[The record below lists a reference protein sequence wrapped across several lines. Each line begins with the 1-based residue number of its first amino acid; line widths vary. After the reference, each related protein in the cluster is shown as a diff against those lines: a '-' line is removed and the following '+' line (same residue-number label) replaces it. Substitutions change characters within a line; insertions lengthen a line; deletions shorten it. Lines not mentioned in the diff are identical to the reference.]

1 MSGASSSEDRSW
13 KATGPLLV
21 GGAALFV
28 LVGVLGY
35 WSVQAR
41 IAGAV
46 IASGMIQVETN
57 RQVLQ
62 HPQGGVV
69 GELLVK
75 DGDIVAEGDILLR
88 FEDRQLRS
96 ELAIIEGQL
105 YELLARKLRLAAERD
120 GLDSLPAPDKLL
132 AEAADDPEVQALIAG
147 QQRLFEARADTLRQN
162 AEQIAE
168 QIAQAENQ
176 IDGSSAQLL
185 ALETQG
191 KLIDSELVDTQ
202 SLFDKGL
209 IPATRV
215 SALQREQAR
224 LLGEIGSLT
233 ANLAQLRGQIAGL
246 KIERISL
253 RTRLREEAISTLR
266 DQQFQEVE
274 LVQRRLSTL
283 ETLSRTDL
291 RAPTSGVV
299 YDSRVFAL
307 QSVIS
312 PAEPI
317 MFIIPQDQPMVVSAR
332 IDPIHVDQ
340 VHVGQE
346 ASLRFTTFDQRMTPE
361 VFGRVTKLSA
371 DVFNDQVTGASY
383 YQVELIPSE
392 GEMQKLG
399 GQTLLPGMPVE
410 AFIKTADRSPLNYL
424 AKPLTDYFNRA
435 FRES

>member
-1 MSGASSSEDRSW
+1 MSAEKKDERKW

-21 GGAALFV
+21 GAGALIV

-35 WSVQAR
+35 WSVNAR

-46 IASGMIQVETN
+46 IASGMIQVESN

-69 GELLVK
+69 GELFVK
-75 DGDIVAEGDILLR
+75 DGDIVASGDVVLR
-88 FEDRQLRS
+88 FDDRQLRS
-96 ELAIIEGQL
+96 ELAILEGQL
-105 YELLARKLRLAAERD
+105 FELLARKARLQAERD
-120 GLDSLPAPDKLL
+120 GLNALPAPDGLL
-132 AEAADDPEVQALIAG
+132 AEAVTDPAVQGLIDG
-147 QQRLFEARADTLRQN
+147 QQRLFEARAETLRQSE
-162 AEQIAE
+162 EQIAE

-176 IDGSSAQLL
+176 IDGASAQLAAL
-185 ALETQG
+185 ATQRELIET
-191 KLIDSELVDTQ
+191 ELVDAQ
-202 SLFDKGL
+202 SLFEKGL
-209 IPATRV
+209 TPAARV

-233 ANLAQLRGQIAGL
+233 ANVAQLRGQIAAL
-246 KIERISL
+246 NIERIAL
-253 RTRLREEAISTLR
+253 TTRLREEAISTLR
-266 DQQFQEVE
+266 DLQFQEIE

-283 ETLSRTDL
+283 ETLSRTEL
-291 RAPTSGVV
+291 RAPVGGVI

-307 QSVIS
+307 QSVVS

-317 MFIIPQDQPMVVSAR
+317 MFIIPQDQPMIVSAR

-346 ASLRFTTFDQRMTPE
+346 ASLRFAAFDQRMTPE

-371 DVFNDQVTGASY
+371 DVFTDQASGVSY

-392 GEMQKLG
+392 GEMEKLG

-410 AFIKTADRSPLNYL
+410 AFIKTAERSPLNYL
-424 AKPLTDYFNRA
+424 AKPLTDYFARA

>member
-1 MSGASSSEDRSW
+1 MSTDESPNRKW

-21 GGAALFV
+21 GAVALVV

-35 WSVQAR
+35 WSVNAR

-46 IASGMIQVETN
+46 IASGMIQVESN

-75 DGDIVAEGDILLR
+75 DGDIVSSGDVVLR
-88 FEDRQLRS
+88 FDDKQLRS

-105 YELLARKLRLAAERD
+105 FELLARKARLQAERD
-120 GLDSLPAPDKLL
+120 GLDALPAPDPLL
-132 AEAADDPEVQALIAG
+132 AEATADPDVQALIDG
-147 QQRLFEARADTLRQN
+147 QERLFGARADTLRQS

-176 IDGSSAQLL
+176 IDGAGAQLD
-185 ALETQG
+185 ALETQRD
-191 KLIDSELVDTQ
+191 LIVTELVDTQ
-202 SLFDKGL
+202 SLFEKGL
-209 IPATRV
+209 TPASRV

-233 ANLAQLRGQIAGL
+233 ANVAQLRGQIAAL
-246 KIERISL
+246 NIERIAL
-253 RTRLREEAISTLR
+253 TTRLREEAISTLR

-274 LVQRRLSTL
+274 LVQRRLSTI
-283 ETLSRTDL
+283 ETLSRTEL
-291 RAPTSGVV
+291 RAPVGGVI

-307 QSVIS
+307 QAVIS

-317 MFIIPQDQPMVVSAR
+317 MYIIPQDQPMIVSAR

-346 ASLRFTTFDQRMTPE
+346 ASLRFAAFDQRMTPE
-361 VFGRVTKLSA
+361 VFGHVTKLSA
-371 DVFNDQVTGASY
+371 DVFTDQATGVSY
-383 YQVELIPSE
+383 YQVELIPLPD
-392 GEMQKLG
+392 EMQKLG

-410 AFIKTADRSPLNYL
+410 AFIKTAERSPLNYL
-424 AKPLTDYFNRA
+424 AKPLTDYFARA

>member
-1 MSGASSSEDRSW
+1 MSAGAAPKRRW

-21 GGAALFV
+21 GGAALVV

-35 WSVQAR
+35 WSVTAR

-46 IASGMIQVETN
+46 IASGMIQVESN

-75 DGDIVAEGDILLR
+75 DGDIVAPGDVLLR
-88 FEDRQLRS
+88 FDDKQLRS

-105 YELLARKLRLAAERD
+105 FELLARKARLQAERD
-120 GLDSLPAPDKLL
+120 GLESLSAPDLLL
-132 AEAADDPEVQALIAG
+132 AEAMLDPEVQALIDG
-147 QQRLFEARADTLRQN
+147 QQRLFDARAETLRQS
-162 AEQIAE
+162 AEQISE

-176 IDGSSAQLL
+176 IDGAGAQLD
-185 ALETQG
+185 ALETQRD
-191 KLIDSELVDTQ
+191 LIETELTDTK

-209 IPATRV
+209 TPASRV

-224 LLGEIGSLT
+224 LLGEIGRLT
-233 ANLAQLRGQIAGL
+233 ANVAQLRGQIASL
-246 KIERISL
+246 NIERIAL
-253 RTRLREEAISTLR
+253 TTRLREEAITTLR
-266 DQQFQEVE
+266 DLQFREVE

-291 RAPTSGVV
+291 RAPVGGVV

-307 QSVIS
+307 QSVVS

-346 ASLRFTTFDQRMTPE
+346 ASLRFAAFDQRMTPE
-361 VFGRVTKLSA
+361 VFGHVTKLSA
-371 DVFNDQVTGASY
+371 DVFTDQATGVSY
-383 YQVELIPSE
+383 YLVELIPSPE
-392 GEMQKLG
+392 EIQKLG

-410 AFIKTADRSPLNYL
+410 AFIKTAERSPLNYL
-424 AKPLTDYFNRA
+424 AKPLTDYFARA